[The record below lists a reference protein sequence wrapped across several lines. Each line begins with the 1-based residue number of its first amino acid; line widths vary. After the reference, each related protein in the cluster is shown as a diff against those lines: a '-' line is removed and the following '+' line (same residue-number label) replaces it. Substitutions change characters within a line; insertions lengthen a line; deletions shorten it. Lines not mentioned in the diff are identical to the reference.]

1 MKKLV
6 SLLLAFT
13 MMLGTLA
20 GCGGPAEE
28 PTSIR
33 LGGLKGPTSMG
44 MVKLLEDVEAGEAES
59 DIEFTMA
66 ASPDELVPKF
76 MKGDLDILAVPA
88 NLGSVLYNNSDGAVQ
103 FLAINTLGVIYAV
116 EKGGDEIHS
125 MADLKGKTVYTTGKG
140 STPEYAFKYLL
151 EQNGLDPEKDVT
163 IEWKSE
169 PTEVVAAMAAEDH
182 AIALLPQPFV
192 TVAQGKLPD
201 LHVALD
207 LTEEWEK
214 LDNGSQLIT
223 AGLVVKK
230 DFAETY
236 PEQLAAFLGEYQA
249 STEYI
254 NENVK
259 EGAQLVEKYDI
270 VKAPIAEKAIPK
282 CNVTYIAG
290 EEMKTAME
298 GYLQVLFDQNPKSV
312 GGELPGEDF
321 YYIGK

>member
-1 MKKLV
+1 M
-6 SLLLAFT
+6 LL
-13 MMLGTLA
+13 
-20 GCGGPAEE
+20 
-28 PTSIR
+28 
-33 LGGLKGPTSMG
+33 
-44 MVKLLEDVEAGEAES
+44 
-59 DIEFTMA
+59 
-66 ASPDELVPKF
+66 
-76 MKGDLDILAVPA
+76 
-88 NLGSVLYNNSDGAVQ
+88 
-103 FLAINTLGVIYAV
+103 
-116 EKGGDEIHS
+116 
-125 MADLKGKTVYTTGKG
+125 
-140 STPEYAFKYLL
+140 
-151 EQNGLDPEKDVT
+151 
-163 IEWKSE
+163 
-169 PTEVVAAMAAEDH
+169 
-182 AIALLPQPFV
+182 
-192 TVAQGKLPD
+192 

-230 DFAETY
+230 EFAETY
-236 PEQLAAFLGEYQA
+236 PEQLATFLEEYQA

-290 EEMKTAME
+290 EEMKAAME